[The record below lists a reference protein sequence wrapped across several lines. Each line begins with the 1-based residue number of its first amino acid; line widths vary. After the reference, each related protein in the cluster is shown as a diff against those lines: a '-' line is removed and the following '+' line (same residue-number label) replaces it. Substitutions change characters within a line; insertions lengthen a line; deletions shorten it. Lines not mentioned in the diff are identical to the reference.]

1 LDDRGRIVL
10 YAADQRHWSIDR
22 AAKVMGLR
30 PEQVRLVPVDDELRL
45 RGPALAKSIAR
56 DRGAGALPWA
66 VVANAG
72 TTHTGTV
79 DPLAEIAAVCRS
91 ENLWLHVDAAYG
103 WVAVLTEEGRR
114 ELMGIGEADSV
125 TLDPH
130 KWLAQT
136 FDVGCVLVRDGR
148 RLPETFATRPD
159 YLQDVISAAED
170 EISFGDYGIA
180 LSRRFRA
187 LKVWLSIQ
195 VLGLDWFRRLVEHC
209 CRLADYGQARLE
221 SSGSFE
227 ILCPR
232 RLSIVCFRYVPASG
246 AGDLDAANSRLLA
259 ALRQTGRAFLSSTRV
274 RGNFAIRMC
283 FINWRTTAADVDA
296 VVDLLVRLGS
306 EMANVPDVPTVP
318 GEGRSGTGMPT

>member
-1 LDDRGRIVL
+1 MTGPGLARMVTADRE
-10 YAADQRHWSIDR
+10 A
-22 AAKVMGLR
+22 GL
-30 PEQVRLVPVDDELRL
+30 
-45 RGPALAKSIAR
+45 
-56 DRGAGALPWA
+56 LPWA

-79 DPLAEIAAVCRS
+79 DPLGQMAAVCRR

-103 WVAVLTEEGRR
+103 WAAALTAEGER
-114 ELMGIGEADSV
+114 ELAGIGEADSV

-159 YLQDVISAAED
+159 YLQDVVSDAED
-170 EISFGDYGIA
+170 EVSFADHGIA

-187 LKVWLSIQ
+187 LKVWFSLQ

-209 CRLADYGQARLE
+209 CRLADYAQARLE
-221 SSGSFE
+221 AAGSFE

-232 RLSIVCFRYVPASG
+232 RMSIVCFRHVPRG
-246 AGDLDAANSRLLA
+246 DGCDLDTANSRLLT
-259 ALRQTGRAFLSSTRV
+259 ALRQTGRAFLSSTRL
-274 RGNFAIRMC
+274 RGQLAVRMC
-283 FINWRTTAADVDA
+283 FINWRTTAGDVDE

-306 EMANVPDVPTVP
+306 EVANVPDVPAVP
-318 GEGRSGTGMPT
+318 GQARLGTDMPT